1 MNLTDEHAQ
10 KIVDVLFNI
19 VHNNENE
26 NEEETEKIDKI
37 DNVSFKDINVTI
49 GFYEATEENVRKFMF
64 KKKDPTDEEVKNAL
78 NQLTAGDVDAK
89 ILAIEIK
96 DE

>member
-1 MNLTDEHAQ
+1 MYS
-10 KIVDVLFNI
+10 NI
-19 VHNNENE
+19 YNPQASLDRINNQIAELERMKSQLPPVQQPITQNFQIAPTQNNTNE
-26 NEEETEKIDKI
+26 LEAKYANNID
-37 DNVSFKDINVTI
+37 
-49 GFYEATEENVRKFMF
+49 
-64 KKKDPTDEEVKNAL
+64 EVKNTL